1 MNYKNPKK
9 QKNFKEAVK
18 CLVALCVLSLGLAS
32 IFYSKDTFSDP
43 LPYCDTIVTPATPQ
57 PGVNC
62 TNRDCAL
69 VSGTAKPGLNCLFY
83 STPLPLCQTV
93 PSAGDPI
100 NGAGYAIAAS
110 QILTAGVVAKHRA
123 NCADLSDLP
132 LCSDIRTINPLPG
145 KNCVNDCNSANFTNP
160 DTSHTPAYV
169 RGTDYAVHN
178 RDCVRFCDAVTAEN
192 TAFTTTIVAN
202 SGVNCI
208 GRQCHQMPSG
218 TAPSPT
224 VSPVNCTSIPCNLLT
239 TSELNKVATALSGL
253 VNPPNNYCKGD
264 TDINGDILKCYKFTK
279 SQLPYL
285 IVGPMCQI
293 HDCKPT
299 STTCG
304 ADDTL
309 NITSNTEVG
318 YATDYVTYINAGY
331 SLSGTDATICTP
343 VMCKPTVNRT
353 YRCTPAENTS
363 PTTRNTN
370 CDTTGAGATCASG
383 YCYKTIDCNLTAN
396 ASEAECITAS
406 PSEDGTVGSTE
417 DTMDSWFYRPVP
429 MSKSYVSSSG
439 ILYPMG
445 SGSDG
450 EDLCYTQSQLDGN
463 DEGHDWGYHPKI
475 HIHFTIPVI
484 NYTVDFW
491 IDLGYYHSYLL
502 PDSTRS
508 PGKCK
513 QSSYDRK
520 DGYRGT
526 GYIYL
531 CGNGGNLYSNVND
544 YTAYHKGY
552 VQTEFFNADATH
564 KLNVCLRFKNSMRPD
579 DGTSETCGARECG
592 ISCAFDIC
600 TSQVCGSDVCRELTV
615 TDSDPYQCRMNSEL
629 FTNDNAGRG
638 CQAVIDTYLRIR
650 AVKYTGNRICTFL
663 DVKGQLAYPES
674 NPLNFYTGS
683 ETLIGGECVSGT
695 TTATGCS
702 GGKNTKDDRGEATRW
717 RTLLRIPYIKN
728 NRPSTT
734 SVRGYLDKSLQLFRE
749 QECMKTMLRV
759 APPRFYN
766 LATISNSVK
775 LFTPPLYILRAW
787 TAKTSMGGGISMPT
801 NSSDAYG
808 YTDFHYPQI
817 EVKFGTTS
825 LMMSL
830 DFGQTGHES
839 VNPSDTTIST
849 TVNDIT
855 YSMEILVRKDFNT
868 SAQQPTFCLYRKI
881 KDENGVY
888 LDPLR
893 IACVNRNNPEINNTV
908 LQRRAIT
915 YADSTNT
922 YNSARIVLRYLGY
935 FGANAVDNS
944 CLSDDSCTPE
954 LKLDNVDA
962 AVPTCDTSVEWN
974 KVCAQREECNKLN
987 NECIQNE
994 IDMQTAKN
1002 NGQITDSFMAVRRY
1016 CTGSLL
1022 QLCNNKK
1029 GINLIDDSASMID
1042 QNPGDTPSNPNSY
1055 GWFNEI
1061 CISSGFESK
1070 LQKVLAHKMPDGT
1083 RGKCYIS
1090 SLSPYLQ
1097 DGLSSTNC
1105 DEGGKAPNCL
1115 CQIDTGADP
1124 DAGDEVRTQTPHEA
1138 GMCVDIP
1145 LPQTCPAIDYN
1156 TVPPTAVGYDS
1167 TDPEFV
1173 LSSLNIPPTVGYG
1186 SINEITGV
1194 VQFAHKIRTLT
1205 TTYGHAE
1212 FPTGIF
1218 GMNSIEGTCNG
1229 FWKKR
1234 TLSGVSVPPKL
1245 SCLNNAGTAAWSTSV
1260 TNACIRY
1267 TCPAIITT
1275 GPGED
1280 GNYQGDYGSLET
1292 GENKGLSNGFATWQ
1306 SFTKST
1312 DFLEAVTSSEGCIAG
1327 FHRHN
1332 SSPVTVNGVVTEYSG
1347 GTFPKRS
1354 CNQLGTWSTSDMTHP
1369 CERTSCTLVNPRIPG
1384 KNANG
1389 TSNGIAASAD
1399 SAAWDAWSDSGGA
1412 TYPSV
1417 NASRSTIRIQSE
1429 SIATGT
1435 CNNDL
1440 GFFKV
1445 GQTSNNAAT
1454 GTAPTRECD
1463 SLGNWSAPINP
1474 CTTRCD
1480 AITTAN
1486 SSSGNAYWD
1495 QVMDVPLN
1503 GEMPGVMT
1511 TTSGSNGCLTGYK
1524 PYPYPPLKD
1533 EYGNVL
1539 TLADS
1544 GPYRTDSG
1552 SNHSLT
1558 TIPRDVT
1565 LDTRAATVPKR
1576 VCQSIIVVG
1585 GSANVWTTP
1594 SSSCINSCP
1603 GATVDTRIG
1612 VGKTQHPSS
1621 SGTLTIDWPTTPFGE
1636 TAYVTNPGGYS
1647 TNSAPPTTFVS
1658 QQSAANYDDTR
1669 ATGYYALSRV
1679 CNSNGSWGPVV
1690 VQCASNGGT
1699 INASNANYDTTTHTV
1714 PVGSS
1719 PTTSACIS
1727 GYYRGNENVSPISNY
1742 TCQYKDSANKIDETH
1757 YVIVTDA
1764 SAKPCEQ
1771 YCQITT
1777 STFTNRGST
1786 TSSYPTNIG
1795 GVNTKLVSI
1804 GSSLTLA
1811 CKANYGSVII
1821 GGSNTP
1827 FANCGRSPSSRSPNG
1842 PILSCGAG
1850 ASISF
1855 SNDCS
1860 ACRDCDS
1867 NSALVANTVGVGSG
1881 DAGPD
1886 QSWIAANSTTVRGYS
1901 SGQENCDDQYSDLNI
1916 QTGLMDYCANTMFDV
1931 NHNQCIRMGFF
1942 TDWSC
1947 HTCTGGCTQHTD
1959 LNASVRLQCI
1969 DGVFIPQSS
1978 TTCSS
1983 IVTDHDYRCRSY

>member
-1 MNYKNPKK
+1 MNSAETTSVSFLMNCKNPKK
-9 QKNFKEAVK
+9 QRNFKEAAK
-18 CLVALCVLSLGLAS
+18 CLIGLCVLTLGLAS
-32 IFYSKDTFSDP
+32 IFYSKDTFSIA
-43 LPYCDTIVTPATPQ
+43 LP
-57 PGVNC
+57 
-62 TNRDCAL
+62 DCATIA
-69 VSGTAKPGLNCLFY
+69 GTAQPGLNCLFY
-83 STPLPLCQTV
+83 SSALPLCQTV

-100 NGAGYAIAAS
+100 NGAGYAIEAEH
-110 QILTAGVVAKHRA
+110 ILTPGIVPKHRA

-132 LCSDIRTINPLPG
+132 LCSDTVTISPLLG
-145 KNCVNDCNSANFTNP
+145 KNCVNDCNSTNFTNP
-160 DTSHTPAYV
+160 DPSHDPAYI

-192 TAFTTTIVAN
+192 TAFATTIVADN
-202 SGVNCI
+202 GVNCI
-208 GRQCHQMPSG
+208 GRQCHQMPLG
-218 TAPSPT
+218 TPPSPT
-224 VSPVNCTSIPCNLLT
+224 VSPINCTSLPCNLLT
-239 TSELNKVATALSGL
+239 TGELSKVASALSGL
-253 VNPPNNYCKGD
+253 INPVNNYCDGK
-264 TDINGDILKCYKFTK
+264 TDVNGEELKCYKFAK
-279 SQLPYL
+279 AQLPYL
-285 IVGPMCQI
+285 QVGPMCQV
-293 HDCKPT
+293 HNCKPT

-309 NITSNTEVG
+309 NITSNPESG
-318 YATDYVTYINAGY
+318 YAADYVTYVNAGY
-331 SLSGTDATICTP
+331 SLSGTDPTICTP
-343 VMCKPTVNRT
+343 VLCKPTVNRT
-353 YRCTPAENTS
+353 YRCTPAENTN

-370 CDTTGAGATCASG
+370 CDTTGSGSVCASG
-383 YCYKTIDCNLTAN
+383 YCYKTIDCNLAAN
-396 ASEAECITAS
+396 AGEAECITAS

-429 MSKSYVSSSG
+429 MDKATNSSTGLLITMNTTDKDHDSSN
-439 ILYPMG
+439 PT
-445 SGSDG
+445 
-450 EDLCYTQSQLDGN
+450 LCYTQSQLESNG
-463 DEGHDWGYHPKI
+463 WGWHPI
-475 HIHFTIPVI
+475 IRVHIPMPAPIPDIDFT
-484 NYTVDFW
+484 
-491 IDLGYYHSYLL
+491 IDLGFYHSYLL
-502 PDSTRS
+502 PDRTRS

-531 CGNGGNLYSNVND
+531 CGNGGNLYSNIDD

-592 ISCAFDIC
+592 ISCAFSIC

-615 TDSDPYQCRMNSEL
+615 KDSDPYQCQMNNEL
-629 FTNDNAGRG
+629 FTNDDSGRD
-638 CQAVIDTYLRIR
+638 CLSVIDTYLRIR
-650 AVKYTGNRICTFL
+650 AVKYSGNRICTFL

-674 NPLNFYTGS
+674 NPLNFFTGS
-683 ETLIGGECVSGT
+683 ETLSGGDCVSGT
-695 TTATGCS
+695 ETSTGGCS

-717 RTLLRIPYIKN
+717 RTLLHIPYIKN
-728 NRPSTT
+728 NRPSSSTA
-734 SVRGYLDKSLQLFRE
+734 RGYLDKNLQLFRE
-749 QECMKTMLRV
+749 QECIKTMLRV
-759 APPRFYN
+759 APPKLYN

-787 TAKTSMGGGISMPT
+787 TKKTSMGGGISMPT
-801 NSSDAYG
+801 NSNDAYG
-808 YTDFHYPQI
+808 YTDFHYPQM
-817 EVKFGTTS
+817 EVRFGTTS
-825 LMMSL
+825 LLMSL

-839 VNPSDTTIST
+839 VNPSETTIST
-849 TVNDIT
+849 IVNDIT
-855 YSMEILVRKDFNT
+855 YEMEILVRKDFT
-868 SAQQPTFCLYRKI
+868 SSTQQPTFCLYRKI

-893 IACVNRNNPEINNTV
+893 IGCINRNAPEINNSL

-922 YNSARIVLRYLGY
+922 YDSARIVLRYLGY
-935 FGANAVDNS
+935 FGGNAVDNS

-954 LKLDNVDA
+954 LKMENIDA
-962 AVPTCDTSVEWN
+962 ATPTCDTSVEWH
-974 KVCAQREECNKLN
+974 KVCAQREECTKLN
-987 NECIQNE
+987 NECIKNE

-1029 GINLIDDSASMID
+1029 GITAIDDNASIID
-1042 QNPGDTPSNPNSY
+1042 QNPANTPTNPLSY

-1061 CISSGFESK
+1061 CITSGFESK
-1070 LQKVLAHKMPDGT
+1070 LIKVLAHKMSDGT

-1090 SLSPYLQ
+1090 SLSPYLT
-1097 DGLSSTNC
+1097 DGIPSTNC
-1105 DEGGKAPNCL
+1105 DAGGKAPNCL
-1115 CQIDTGADP
+1115 CEGDSGLDP
-1124 DAGDEVRTQTPHEA
+1124 DAGDEIRTQTPHEA

-1156 TVPPTAVGYDS
+1156 TVPTSASGYNP

-1173 LSSLNIPPTVGYG
+1173 MSSLNVSSVIGYG
-1186 SINEITGV
+1186 TANQITGV
-1194 VQFAHKIRTLT
+1194 VQYSHHIRNST
-1205 TTYGHAE
+1205 TAYGHAE

-1218 GMNSIEGTCNG
+1218 GMNNIEGTCNG

-1234 TLSGVSVPPKL
+1234 TASGVSVSPNL
-1245 SCLNNAGTAAWSTSV
+1245 SCLNSSGNAVWNSSV
-1260 TNACIRY
+1260 TNSCIRY
-1267 TCPAIITT
+1267 TCPSIFTT

-1292 GENKGLSNGFATWQ
+1292 GENKGLSNGFAVWQ
-1306 SFTKST
+1306 AFTKTT
-1312 DFLEAVTSSEGCIAG
+1312 DFLEAVTSSEGCITG
-1327 FHRHN
+1327 FHKYN
-1332 SSPVTVNGVVTEYSG
+1332 SSPVTVNGVVTEYQG
-1347 GTFPKRS
+1347 GTSPKRS
-1354 CNQLGTWSTSDMTHP
+1354 CNQLGTWSTDDMTHP
-1369 CERTSCTLVNPRIPG
+1369 CERTSCSAVTPRIPG

-1389 TSNGIAASAD
+1389 TSNGISPSAD
-1399 SAAWDAWSDSGGA
+1399 SAAWNAWSDSGGA

-1417 NASRSTIRIQSE
+1417 NASRSTVRIQPE
-1429 SIATGT
+1429 SIATGA

-1445 GQTSNNAAT
+1445 GQSSNNAAS

-1503 GEMPGVMT
+1503 GEMPGVIT
-1511 TTSGSNGCLTGYK
+1511 TASGTNGCLLGYR

-1533 EYGNVL
+1533 EYGNL
-1539 TLADS
+1539 LIISDT

-1552 SNHSLT
+1552 SSHSYT
-1558 TIPRDVT
+1558 KIPRNVAS
-1565 LDTRAATVPKR
+1565 DTRLATFPQR
-1576 VCQSIIVVG
+1576 VCRSIIVVG

-1594 SSSCINSCP
+1594 SSNCINSCP
-1603 GATVDTRIG
+1603 GSTIDERIG
-1612 VGKTQHPSS
+1612 VGKTQHPST

-1647 TNSAPPTTFVS
+1647 TNSAPPTTFIS

-1669 ATGYYALSRV
+1669 ATGYYTLSRA
-1679 CNSNGSWGPVV
+1679 CTANGSWGPVV

-1699 INASNANYDTTTHTV
+1699 INASNANYDSTTHTV

-1727 GYYRGNENVSPISNY
+1727 GYYRGDQNVAAISNY
-1742 TCQYKDSANKIDETH
+1742 TCQYKNSSNNIDETK
-1757 YVIVTDA
+1757 YVIVTNA

-1777 STFTNRGST
+1777 NTFTNRGST
-1786 TSSYPTNIG
+1786 TSSYPTVIG

-1804 GSSLTLA
+1804 GSNLTLA
-1811 CKANYGSVII
+1811 CKGDYGSVIV

-1827 FANCGRSPSSRSPNG
+1827 FADCGRSPSSRSATG
-1842 PILSCGAG
+1842 PTLSCGAG
-1850 ASISF
+1850 ATVSF
-1855 SNDCS
+1855 YNDCS
-1860 ACRDCDS
+1860 ECRDCDNGS
-1867 NSALVANTVGVGSG
+1867 NLSG
-1881 DAGPD
+1881 DG
-1886 QSWIAANSTTVRGYS
+1886 QTNANSSCNTGYNAYASTIYGECADNTFTTRHNS
-1901 SGQENCDDQYSDLNI
+1901 SKEVSHRHARNCNCDSDDR
-1916 QTGLMDYCANTMFDV
+1916 TVCAVVEMTCKDGTYIYNGWHAGESYNSDS
-1931 NHNQCIRMGFF
+1931 
-1942 TDWSC
+1942 SC
-1947 HTCTGGCTQHTD
+1947 EGTLCGTSNESRG
-1959 LNASVRLQCI
+1959 NASNCL
-1969 DGVFIPQSS
+1969 
-1978 TTCSS
+1978 
-1983 IVTDHDYRCRSY
+1983 